1 MSFSKTKKE
10 TVLRKLIFKNSLLI
24 NPQQNRDRDLDKQI
38 DALNNLNFEE
48 METKSKISLLYMKQ
62 KEL

>member
-10 TVLRKLIFKNSLLI
+10 TVLRKLIFKKSLLI

-38 DALNNLNFEE
+38 DVLNNLNFEE

>member
-24 NPQQNRDRDLDKQI
+24 NPQQNRDRVLDKQI
-38 DALNNLNFEE
+38 DVLNNLNFEE

>member
-24 NPQQNRDRDLDKQI
+24 NPQKNRDRDLDKQI
-38 DALNNLNFEE
+38 DVLNNLNFEE

>member
-38 DALNNLNFEE
+38 DALNNLTFEE

>member
-38 DALNNLNFEE
+38 DVLNNLNFEE

-62 KEL
+62 EEL

>member
-10 TVLRKLIFKNSLLI
+10 TVLRKLIFKKSLLI
-24 NPQQNRDRDLDKQI
+24 NPQKNRDRDLDKQI
-38 DALNNLNFEE
+38 DVLNNLNFEE

>member
-38 DALNNLNFEE
+38 DVLNNLNFEE

>member
-1 MSFSKTKKE
+1 M
-10 TVLRKLIFKNSLLI
+10 I

-38 DALNNLNFEE
+38 DVLNNLNFEE

-62 KEL
+62 EEL